1 MVCRSWGRRAFPRQN
16 RAGQWAGGPEEAVSA
31 TVLAGTGSPLLGLPQ
46 RALSWVGPADSEVRV
61 WTVLMTDLPE
71 GEES

>member
-31 TVLAGTGSPLLGLPQ
+31 TVLAGTGSPLLGLAP
-46 RALSWVGPADSEVRV
+46 RCWDWLPAAGTASEGSKLG
-61 WTVLMTDLPE
+61 WA
-71 GEES
+71 G